1 MTVHPIHSAKVAVTF
16 LCFCALLSAAVFAQ
30 APSAEE
36 ILAHARQTAAQ
47 GDPRAALPEFD
58 RALALYQTQHDPH
71 GEAQTLNAIGNTYE
85 NLGDFDKA
93 LDYLHRALAIKQELG
108 DRLEEGKTLSNL
120 GLVFWDQADYPKAIE
135 HFNRSLQIAREVKD
149 QKLEGTVLNNLG
161 LVYDEMGEY
170 TRSLDYYKQALE
182 IQRGIH
188 FERGES
194 NTLGN
199 IGGVQLNLGRYRA
212 ALPYYQQALEIDER
226 LKLKRGASLDLGNI
240 AQCQIGMG
248 QLGEAVHTFDRALTL
263 AREAGAKKD
272 EADWHKGKGSAY
284 ISLGKY
290 DLARAE
296 YRQAVEIY
304 ENAGL
309 KQPLIE
315 GLEDD
320 GNLHEQLGDSAS
332 AEKDFRRALDLSR
345 SIGHPRGVTASL
357 MSLGDLEWRRKRYA
371 QAAALYQESYARAQ
385 DSDDRGAMATS
396 LVSLALAL
404 RDQGRLSEARQKAQQ
419 ALEIARQTGAA
430 LTEAQALYALGEL
443 ALKNKDAQ
451 GAIDQYSAGMKIAQ
465 TAGNTELE
473 WRLDYGKGQ
482 ALESLGRD
490 EDAVAAYQQAVEII
504 EGVRNQLAEERF
516 QAGYIE
522 DKYQVYVALV
532 RLLLKK
538 GKTGQAFLFSEK
550 LRALS
555 FLELVNR
562 NPPPTA
568 NQKEAELRSRIQE
581 LQRAIKEEYEKA
593 PPQRRGAALE
603 MFSRNLAQTERD
615 YQALLDDLRGTQQE
629 NAAVRG
635 LTVPSTKQ
643 MQSELPADSALIEY
657 IVGDESVSIFVL
669 TKANLRALTVP
680 VKAGDLEAKVE
691 LFRGLIAREGGKD
704 WMKPGKSLRHLLI
717 EPVEKDGWLAG
728 VTRVVMVPHGVLQYL
743 PFAALPRLSGAGSRM
758 LVQDYVVDYLP
769 AASALV
775 YAPKTQDPKGNLFAL
790 APSSSRL
797 RFAPQE
803 ARSVGS
809 FYPAHSLVL
818 VGAGAT
824 KLAFEQQAE
833 NFKIIHLAAH
843 GFFDPVNP
851 IFSGVDLQPDKHDDG
866 RLRVY
871 EIFRL
876 HIHARLVTLSA
887 CETALGS
894 GYFSE
899 YPAGDDIVGLT
910 RAFLYA
916 GSSSVMASLWE
927 VNDRST
933 LDFMRSFYSNLQRTD
948 EASALRKAQLAMIE
962 SHDRYSQ
969 PYFWAPF
976 VLVGKNK

>member
-1 MTVHPIHSAKVAVTF
+1 MPAHPIHSVKVAVTF
-16 LCFCALLSAAVFAQ
+16 LCFLALSPAVLLAQ
-30 APSAEE
+30 AQTADK
-36 ILAHARQTAAQ
+36 LLTHARQAAAQ
-47 GDPRAALPEFD
+47 GDPRAALPEFERVLTLY
-58 RALALYQTQHDPH
+58 RAQHDRH
-71 GEAQTLNAIGNTYE
+71 GEAQTLNAIGNAYE
-85 NLGDFDKA
+85 NLGDYVRA

-120 GLVFWDQADYPKAIE
+120 GLVFWDQGDYPKAVD
-135 HFNRSLQIAREVKD
+135 HFNQSLQIAREVKD
-149 QKLEGTVLNNLG
+149 PKLEGTVLNNLG
-161 LVYDEMGEY
+161 LVYDEQGEY

-182 IQRGIH
+182 IQSGIH

-199 IGGVQLNLGRYRA
+199 LGGWHLLLGRYSEA
-212 ALPYYQQALEIDER
+212 ILYYQQALEIDER
-226 LKLKRGASLDLGNI
+226 LKLTRGASLDLGNI
-240 AQCQIGMG
+240 ALCQIG
-248 QLGEAVHTFDRALTL
+248 LGKLEETVHTFDRALVL

-296 YRQAVEIY
+296 YRQALEIY
-304 ENAGL
+304 QSAGL

-315 GLEDD
+315 GLEDE
-320 GNLHEQLGDSAS
+320 GNLHELLGDTAS
-332 AEKDFRRALDLSR
+332 ATQDFRRALELSR
-345 SIGHPRGVTASL
+345 SIKHPRGVTTCL
-357 MSLGDLEWRRKRYA
+357 MALGDLKWRRKRYD
-371 QAAALYQESYARAQ
+371 QAAALYQESYARAK
-385 DSDDRGAMATS
+385 DADDRGAMAAS
-396 LVSLALAL
+396 LVSLALTL
-404 RDQGRLSEARQKAQQ
+404 RDQGRIREARGKAQQ
-419 ALEIARQTGAA
+419 ALEIASQTGAA
-430 LTEAQALYALGEL
+430 LSEGQALYALGEL
-443 ALKNKDAQ
+443 ALKYKDAQ
-451 GAIDQYSAGMKIAQ
+451 SALVHYSDGMKIAQ

-473 WRLDYGKGQ
+473 WRLAYGKGQ
-482 ALESLGRD
+482 ALESLGLD
-490 EDAVAAYQQAVEII
+490 ESAVAAYQQAVEII

-555 FLELVNR
+555 FLELVSR

-568 NQKEAELRSRIQE
+568 NEREAELRSRIHD
-581 LQRAIKEEYEKA
+581 LQRAIKEETEKA
-593 PPQRRGAALE
+593 PPQRRSAALKI
-603 MFSRNLAQTERD
+603 FSRDLAQTERE
-615 YQALLDDLRGTQQE
+615 YQALLDDLRSTQPE
-629 NAAVRG
+629 YSAMRG
-635 LTVPSTKQ
+635 LTVPSTDQ
-643 MQSELPADSALIEY
+643 MQSALPADTALIEY
-657 IVGDESVSIFVL
+657 IVGDDGVSIFVL
-669 TKANLRALTVP
+669 TKTNIRAKTVP
-680 VKAGDLEAKVE
+680 VRAADLEAKVE
-691 LFRGLIAREGGKD
+691 LFRGLIAHEGGND
-704 WMKPGKSLRHLLI
+704 WVKPGESLDRLLI
-717 EPVEKDGWLAG
+717 EPIRKDDWLAG
-728 VTRVVMVPHGVLQYL
+728 VTRVVLVPHGVLQYL
-743 PFAALPRLSGAGSRM
+743 PFAALPRPTPGGSRM

-775 YAPKTQDPKGNLFAL
+775 YAQETQDPKGNLFAL
-790 APSSSRL
+790 APASSRL

-809 FYPAHSLVL
+809 FYPTHSLVL

-824 KLAFEQQAE
+824 KSAFEQQAGD
-833 NFKIIHLAAH
+833 FKIIHLAAH

-851 IFSGVDLQPDKHDDG
+851 IFSGVDLEPDKHDDG

-876 HIHARLVTLSA
+876 HLHTRLVTLSA

-916 GSSSVMASLWE
+916 GSSSVLASLWK

-962 SHDRYSQ
+962 SHGRYSQ

-976 VLVGKNK
+976 ILVGKNK